1 MAVTIWLLPDGNH
14 PDDDQRLRPRCDRVG
29 QRGVGRLVGEIL
41 HENFKEGE
49 RVLDNRKRRKSLEL
63 ILDLEPSERQHVP
76 IKNLKKN

>member
-1 MAVTIWLLPDGNH
+1 VAVTIWLLPDGNH
-14 PDDDQRLRPRCDRVG
+14 PDDDQRLLPRCDR
-29 QRGVGRLVGEIL
+29 VGRLVGEIL